1 MLSPTLAQE
10 RAEALVRLARAAGA
24 DAADAAYTADAS
36 ESVSMRLGL
45 LEDVGRAENERIAL
59 RAFVGQRSASIGT
72 TDLSDAALAELAERA
87 VAMARLAPED
97 RFAGLA
103 GAELLLRGAPPEL
116 DLIDAE
122 EPGPEWLRDTALAA
136 EDAARAPAGITNSE
150 GASASLGRA
159 MLALVT
165 SQGFS
170 GVYAATSRA
179 ISVGVV
185 AGEGG
190 EMQRDS
196 AWRATRHLAD
206 LPAPEVIGALA
217 AERTLARLRP
227 GRVRGGAMP
236 VVFDPRIGGT
246 LVGHL
251 AGAINGPAIARRASF
266 LVGREGAQLFPAG
279 ITIVDDPHRA
289 RALRSRPFDGEG
301 LPTRRR
307 ELVADGRLT
316 GWLLDCA
323 SARQLGLAPTG
334 HAARGGSGIPMVS
347 TSNVHLAA
355 GSASVAELIGDIA
368 EGVYV
373 TELIGQGVNM
383 VTGDYSRGAAGFRI
397 ERGEIAR
404 PIAEFTIAGTLPEM
418 FAQLS
423 VANDLEW
430 HRMVNVPTIRIDGM
444 TVAGE

>member
-1 MLSPTLAQE
+1 MLSPPLAQE

-24 DAADAAYTADAS
+24 DSADAAYSADAS
-36 ESVSMRLGL
+36 ESVLVRLGR
-45 LEDVGRAENERIAL
+45 LEDVGRAENERVAL

-103 GAELLLRGAPPEL
+103 DRALLASGPLPEL
-116 DLIDAE
+116 DLVDPV

-136 EDAARAPAGITNSE
+136 EDAARAPAGISNSE
-150 GASASLGRA
+150 GASASTGRA

-165 SQGFS
+165 SHGFA
-170 GVYAATSRA
+170 GVYAATSRV
-179 ISVGVV
+179 ISAGVL
-185 AGEGG
+185 AGEGA

-206 LPAPEVIGALA
+206 LPAPETIGQLA

-227 GRVRGGAMP
+227 GRVKGGAMP

-251 AGAINGPAIARRASF
+251 TGAINGPAIARRASF
-266 LVGREGAQLFPAG
+266 LLDHEGAQLFRPG
-279 ITIVDDPHRA
+279 IAIIDEPHRP

-301 LPTRRR
+301 LPTGRR

-316 GWLLDCA
+316 GWMLDCA

-334 HAARGGSGIPMVS
+334 HAARGASGIPMVS
-347 TSNVHLAA
+347 SSNLHLAA
-355 GSASVAELIGDIA
+355 GTHSVADLIGDIA

-373 TELIGQGVNM
+373 TELIGQGVSTI
-383 VTGDYSRGAAGFRI
+383 TGDYSRGAAGFRI
-397 ERGEIAR
+397 ERGEITG
-404 PIAEFTIAGTLPEM
+404 PIAEFTVAGNLLEM
-418 FAQLS
+418 FAHLT

>member
-1 MLSPTLAQE
+1 MLSPSLAQE

-24 DAADAAYTADAS
+24 DSADAAYSADAS
-36 ESVSMRLGL
+36 QSVSVRLGQ
-45 LEDVGRAENERIAL
+45 LEDIGRAENERVAL

-103 GAELLLRGAPPEL
+103 DAELLATGALPEL
-116 DLIDAE
+116 DLIDAT
-122 EPGPEWLRDTALAA
+122 EPAPEWLRDTALAA
-136 EDAARAPAGITNSE
+136 EDAARTPAGITNSE

-159 MLALVT
+159 MMALVT
-165 SQGFS
+165 SHGFA
-170 GVYAATSRA
+170 GVYAASSRA

-185 AGEGG
+185 AGEGA

-206 LPAPEVIGALA
+206 LPDPATLGALA
-217 AERTLARLRP
+217 AERALVRMRP
-227 GRVRGGAMP
+227 GRVKGGAMP
-236 VVFDPRIGGT
+236 VVFDPRVGGT

-251 AGAINGPAIARRASF
+251 TGAINGPAVARGASF
-266 LVGREGAQLFPAG
+266 LVGREGEQLFRAG
-279 ITIVDDPHRA
+279 ISVVDDPLRA

-301 LPTRRR
+301 LPTGRR

-316 GWLLDCA
+316 GWMLDCA

-347 TSNVHLAA
+347 TSNLYLAA
-355 GSASVAELIGDIA
+355 GAHSVAELIGDIA
-368 EGVYV
+368 DGVYV
-373 TELIGQGVNM
+373 TELIGQGVST

-397 ERGEIAR
+397 VKGAIAG

-418 FAQLS
+418 FARLS
-423 VANDLEW
+423 VADDLEW
-430 HRMVNVPTIRIDGM
+430 YRMVNVPTIRIDGM